1 MLTRFRPRATGL
13 ADPGPVVQALWPDD
27 ALEPGAVLDGVVTVV
42 DASHVQ
48 QLLLDPS
55 TGELAQLQVAHADV
69 VLLNKTDLVGD
80 ADADATVQ
88 AIRGINS
95 TAEVLRTHHSVVD
108 LSCILNLGTV
118 AAGGSGRRGAPALTD
133 ALRAH
138 QALPVLGGRAFA
150 RGAQG
155 LAVASAVHDGTIGT
169 VYMEVPGVL
178 DEPQFIA
185 WLVRQ
190 VCRSHR
196 VSSSALMPIRLRHRR
211 AYSGSQKAMAPAA
224 RRHRRHRCC
233 VRKGCCAVPLG
244 SRTAS
249 CRPCGRP
256 TS

>member
-1 MLTRFRPRATGL
+1 MLTRLRPRATGL

-48 QLLLDPS
+48 QLLLDHS

-69 VLLNKTDLVGD
+69 VLLNKTDLVGE

-88 AIRGINS
+88 AIRGINA
-95 TAEVLRTHHSVVD
+95 TAEVLRTQRSVVD
-108 LSCILNLGTV
+108 LSSILNLGTV
-118 AAGGSGRRGAPALTD
+118 AAGGSGRRGAPALTNE
-133 ALRAH
+133 LRA
-138 QALPVLGGRAFA
+138 QQGPLLGGRAFA

-155 LAVASAVHDGTIGT
+155 LAAASAVHDDTIGT

-178 DEPQFIA
+178 DEQQLVA
-185 WLVRQ
+185 WLVRLPCNWGTPHMVLTSPLPRRR
-190 VCRSHR
+190 VC
-196 VSSSALMPIRLRHRR
+196 
-211 AYSGSQKAMAPAA
+211 SGSRNATAPAPRK
-224 RRHRRHRCC
+224 RRRRRCC
-233 VRKGCCAVPLG
+233 APRGCSAAPPG